1 MRRRRLKLNFNKIA
15 EHRPVP
21 LPSLFSLSLPTCQVT
36 AMLRML
42 LPQAANVRW
51 ALPAWLGWRPL
62 HSKAAGA
69 REENTVSAE
78 QTDGCRRQSWK
89 GFNLS
94 SSQRPF
100 LAAATTEVAGR
111 GGEGE
116 VRVRRRKVLPAGQ
129 YPMLPLK
136 YSGKEKGVLLQP
148 PLLLPETWSQWLS
161 CVRTTSYVVMPLR

>member
-1 MRRRRLKLNFNKIA
+1 M
-15 EHRPVP
+15 P
-21 LPSLFSLSLPTCQVT
+21 LPLLFSLSLPTCHVT
-36 AMLRML
+36 ATLRML
-42 LPQAANVRW
+42 LLQAADVRW

-69 REENTVSAE
+69 HEGNTVSAE
-78 QTDGCRRQSWK
+78 RTDGCRRQSWK

-94 SSQRPF
+94 SLQRPF

-116 VRVRRRKVLPAGQ
+116 ARVRKRKVLPAGR
-129 YPMLPLK
+129 YPTLPLK
-136 YSGKEKGVLLQP
+136 YSGKEKDILLQP
-148 PLLLPETWSQWLS
+148 PLPLPETWSCVFS